1 MNSNIVYGIFCN
13 DQLQSLL
20 KSKEDADK
28 CLRLLNAFESNN
40 EANHCVKKI
49 DVYQSQDEAM
59 KTFFNTSFMTSDEE
73 QSDDEQL

>member
-1 MNSNIVYGIFCN
+1 MNSNMVYGIFCN

-28 CLRLLNAFESNN
+28 CLRLLSVFESNDESN
-40 EANHCVKKI
+40 YCVKTI

-59 KTFFNTSFMTSDEE
+59 KTFFNTSFMKSDEE